1 MNINHLRPKHFIL
14 LIFCCCS
21 LKYSSASQEYRA
33 TGTRLAPIGIT
44 GVSTITPY
52 SGLSNQAATAFLSK
66 PSIGL
71 YYANTGI
78 AEGVNSIQGSGIYT
92 LKKNGTLGV
101 NFSYYGY
108 ELYNDKKAGV
118 FYALKLADFMSMSL
132 QMNVLNLQIAGYG
145 SRTTATVEIGTF
157 FKVTKNIQM
166 GAHVYNPLRMKVGEG
181 SDERY
186 PTVIRLGATYHTKD
200 KVWVSA
206 EVEKDLD
213 QQLNFK
219 TGIDYAVNEYL
230 VLRGSVQTLPVSGAM
245 GACVKLKGL
254 QLEVIGAY
262 QRAGGF
268 SPHLGMT
275 YVFK

>member
-1 MNINHLRPKHFIL
+1 MYKLLPKLKPFIL
-14 LIFCCCS
+14 LLFCNILS
-21 LKYSSASQEYRA
+21 ISASASGEYRS

-44 GVSTITPY
+44 GVSMMTPY
-52 SGLSNQAATAFLSK
+52 SGLSNQSSTAFLKS
-66 PSIGL
+66 SSVGL

-78 AEGVNSIQGSGIYT
+78 AEGVNSIQGSGMYKF
-92 LKKNGTLGV
+92 KKNGMLGV

-118 FYALKLADFMSMSL
+118 FYALKLAEFMSMSL

-145 SRTTATVEIGTF
+145 SRTTATVELGTF

-186 PTVIRLGATYHTKD
+186 PTVVRLGATYHTKD

-219 TGIDYAVNEYL
+219 TGVDYAVNEYL
-230 VLRGSVQTLPVSGAM
+230 ILRGSVQTLPVSGSI
-245 GACVKLKGL
+245 GAGLKLKGL

-262 QRAGGF
+262 QQAGGF